1 MRLTRANEQGNEDE
15 LTPRDIGEFIEVIGR
30 LETRDRLAK
39 GSGYDAD
46 SRLAKALPSCHT

>member
-1 MRLTRANEQGNEDE
+1 MRLTRANEQGNENE
-15 LTPRDIGEFIEVIGR
+15 LTPRDFGEFIEVIGR

-39 GSGYDAD
+39 GIAYDAD